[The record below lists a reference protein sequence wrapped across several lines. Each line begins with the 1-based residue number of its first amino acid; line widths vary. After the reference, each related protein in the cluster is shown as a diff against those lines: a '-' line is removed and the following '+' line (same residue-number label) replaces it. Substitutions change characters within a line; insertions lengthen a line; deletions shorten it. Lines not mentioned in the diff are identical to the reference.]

1 MIRSHFGLQRN
12 PFDTENLSL
21 LEHQQQVLDIL
32 GVHAQQ
38 GGLCLVLGEPGT
50 GKSILKQALVN
61 HDPKRMMT
69 PVVNRTLHSYHN
81 TLRILCEAFQI
92 QFQGHDHH
100 CERLLVQE
108 AFRLHRAGKMLV
120 PIIDDAHLMHSDCL
134 RKLRLLFEDFPH
146 SHNLVLIGQPPLLQS
161 LALTI
166 NEEIR
171 SRVTYSVILPRLGP
185 EATEQFILCQLD
197 RAGLGHN
204 TFSPDALALIVRSAE
219 GLLRRTR
226 NLCLSS
232 LIEAVRQQTRTVE
245 LKQVNHVL
253 LQPHWRN
260 DCDQPL
266 P

>member
-1 MIRSHFGLQRN
+1 MIRSHFGLQRH
-12 PFDTENLSL
+12 PFDTQNLSL

-32 GVHAQQ
+32 RVHAQQ

-50 GKSILKQALVN
+50 GKSVLKQALVN

-69 PVVNRTLHSYHN
+69 PVVNRTLHTYHN

-92 QFQGHDHH
+92 AFEGRDHH

-108 AFRLHRAGKMLV
+108 AFRLHRTGKMLV
-120 PIIDDAHLMHSDCL
+120 PIIDDAHLMQSDCL

-161 LALTI
+161 LALSV

-171 SRVTYSVILPRLGP
+171 SRITYSVILPRLGP
-185 EATEQFILCQLD
+185 EANQAFILAQLD

-204 TFSPDALALIVRSAE
+204 TFSPEALALIVRSAE

-226 NLCLSS
+226 NLCLSC
-232 LIEAVRQQTRTVE
+232 LIEAVRDQVRTVD
-245 LKQVNHVL
+245 LKQVNRVL
-253 LQPHWRN
+253 IQPHWRH
-260 DCDQPL
+260 DCDKPL